1 MDELNKYTLK
11 GMITSLQEALNE
23 DNLDEFKR
31 ISIQISERIGTVKE
45 VKPNEVSDNNTT
57 FETTGCSKT
66 DKFIELLL
74 TDNQQ
79 ELFNIFE
86 DELYGHYDLCKKYNI
101 RLIYD
106 HIKNVK
112 NMNPS
117 ILHMIGYCIS
127 RYGIKNEKPAEYYFE
142 QCWKTHRY
150 AAYRMYFIT
159 KDIKYLKKSFELKH
173 KDTSYLLGKYYYD
186 KQAFDKA
193 TKYFLID
200 CKSAIRSKPMSI
212 EYLIKP
218 EIVDVLLKG
227 IEH

>member
-11 GMITSLQEALNE
+11 GMITSLQDALNE

-57 FETTGCSKT
+57 FEKTGYPET
-66 DKFIELLL
+66 DKFIELLM
-74 TDNQQ
+74 TNNQQ
-79 ELFNIFE
+79 ELFKIFE
-86 DELYGHYDLCKKYNI
+86 TDNWSKKYKL
-101 RLIYD
+101 RWVYD
-106 HIKNVK
+106 RIKSVK

-117 ILHMIGYCIS
+117 ILHMMGYCIS
-127 RYGIKNEKPAEYYFE
+127 NCKIINEKTAEYYVE

-150 AAYRMYFIT
+150 AAYNLYTIT
-159 KDIKYLKKSFELKH
+159 KNIVYLEKSDELGYKRAPFM
-173 KDTSYLLGKYYYD
+173 LGKYYYG

-193 TKYFLID
+193 AKYFLID
-200 CKSAIRSKPMSI
+200 CKSGTNKKPMSAD
-212 EYLIKP
+212 YLLKP
-218 EIVDVLLKG
+218 EIIDVLLKG